1 MNYRVAFTI
10 NAIVVALFGVGLLF
24 LPDFVLTQ
32 FGASEG
38 YVIVI
43 YLCRIL
49 GGALV
54 LLAWFLWMLK
64 DMANAKLQR
73 TIALGLLGFAAAGFV
88 FSIMGMSRESIGVL
102 RNNGWVLL
110 VAYGLFA
117 LIYGYMLFLQPKE
130 QQKRSTKKSSKS
142 SRNSAL
148 EDDDE
153 GAETPYRK
161 VV

>member
-1 MNYRVAFTI
+1 MNYRLMFTI
-10 NAIVVALFGVGLLF
+10 NAVVVALFGVGLLI
-24 LPDFVLTQ
+24 LPDFVLSQ
-32 FGASEG
+32 FNLEV
-38 YVIVI
+38 YVSVL
-43 YLCRIL
+43 YLCRFF
-49 GGALV
+49 GGTML

-73 TIALGLLGFAAAGFV
+73 TIAMAMLAYSVAGFV
-88 FSIMGMSRESIGVL
+88 LAIMGMTSIGVL
-102 RNNGWVLL
+102 RANGWVLL
-110 VAYGLFA
+110 VIYGLFV

-142 SRNSAL
+142 SRSAAL

-153 GAETPYRK
+153 SAETPYRK